1 MTPASTETHLIESDL
16 ADAALERLLVA
27 AGAGEIHRSPGS
39 DWTVSGDTAPD
50 AIDAANAIRRA
61 IHGIYSAQDDVTEA
75 LITSQDHL
83 SALRALTQVN
93 LSTLGRSEAI
103 DDLLE
108 QARALTAS
116 DLVAMVDDRLV
127 HTTGGRSADS
137 PELTAVIREATKGTD
152 DPEPRLVGQ
161 GNAVIAPLSDQ
172 SGGIRALA
180 FVRTNGPVYSTGD
193 LRLVR
198 AAVAATDMQFTLT
211 RLHLQEI
218 KRATFEREHQVASSL
233 AQAVFSQPAPTLSG
247 VEVFSHTTPASLA
260 GGDFFAFA
268 VVGDVLWF
276 TVGDVAGKGLPAA
289 MVMTRAVSA
298 ARVAFLTHDADDP
311 AGAMRA
317 MGIELYDYLD
327 DVGLFI
333 TVALGTYRPSSGAL
347 HVCNAGHS
355 PVMLVLGGTVTLIPA
370 SMPPLGVLPEPRGRT
385 VRFDLQR
392 NDALVLGSDGLA
404 EQEDSGGVML
414 GYDRLAEL
422 CAELPEESAER
433 LGHHILDAV
442 ETHADGTP
450 PSDDRTLVILR
461 AVEAIHDRVS

>member
-1 MTPASTETHLIESDL
+1 MTPASPETHLIESDL
-16 ADAALERLLVA
+16 ADAALERLLVT
-27 AGAGEIHRSPGS
+27 AGVSEIHRPPGS
-39 DWTVSGDTAPD
+39 DWTVSGNAAPQ
-50 AIDAANAIRRA
+50 AIDAANAIRHA

-83 SALRALTQVN
+83 IALRALTQVN
-93 LSTLGRSEAI
+93 LSTLGMSEALH
-103 DDLLE
+103 DLLD
-108 QARALTAS
+108 QARVLTAS
-116 DLVAMVDDRLV
+116 DLVVMVDDRLV
-127 HTTGGRSADS
+127 HTTGGPPSDS
-137 PELTAVIREATKGTD
+137 DELTEVIREATTSTD
-152 DPEPRLVGQ
+152 DLEPRLVGQ
-161 GNAVIAPLSDQ
+161 GKAVIAPLNDQ

-180 FVRTNGPVYSTGD
+180 FVRTNGPVYTTGD
-193 LRLVR
+193 LRLVK
-198 AAVAATDMQFTLT
+198 AAVAAADMRFTLT
-211 RLHLQEI
+211 RLHLLEI

-233 AQAVFSQPAPTLSG
+233 AQAVFSQPAPTLAG
-247 VEVFSHTTPASLA
+247 VEVFAHTEPASLA

-317 MGIELYDYLD
+317 MGIELYDYLE

-333 TVALGTYRPSSGAL
+333 TVALGAYRPSTGAL

-355 PVMLVLGGTVTLIPA
+355 PVMLVLGGITQLIPA

-385 VRFDLQR
+385 VRFDLR
-392 NDALVLGSDGLA
+392 PNDALVLGSDGLA
-404 EQEDSGGVML
+404 EQENAHGVML
-414 GYDRLAEL
+414 GYDRLTEL
-422 CAELPEESAER
+422 CVELPQESAER

-442 ETHADGTP
+442 KKHADGTP

-461 AVEAIHDRVS
+461 AVEGVS